1 MKSTFYHNNTT
12 NLNISSRGS
21 LCDSLSSSAI
31 FLENISLE
39 DVTDVEVRVGEDEL
53 EVRVGEDELEGESCL
68 LGRKYITVLPA
79 VVTNS
84 SKPKTVFLTE
94 LCKLLSIELL

>member
-1 MKSTFYHNNTT
+1 MFSKGSLVDSVSTFIDC
-12 NLNISSRGS
+12 LEKISFFW
-21 LCDSLSSSAI
+21 DSKI
-31 FLENISLE
+31 
-39 DVTDVEVRVGEDEL
+39 VTDVDVVEVRADDDEL
-53 EVRVGEDELEGESCL
+53 EESCL

-94 LCKLLSIELL
+94 L

>member
-1 MKSTFYHNNTT
+1 MFSK
-12 NLNISSRGS
+12 GS
-21 LCDSLSSSAI
+21 LWGSPSSSVN
-31 FLENISLE
+31 FLEKISFNWDFE
-39 DVTDVEVRVGEDEL
+39 DVSDNEVDE
-53 EVRVGEDELEGESCL
+53 VVSDDDELEGESCL

-94 LCKLLSIELL
+94 L

>member
-1 MKSTFYHNNTT
+1 M
-12 NLNISSRGS
+12 SSKGS
-21 LCDSLSSSAI
+21 LFDSLST
-31 FLENISLE
+31 FVVCLEKITFFGNVL
-39 DVTDVEVRVGEDEL
+39 DVAVVDVVEEVRDDDDEVEVGF
-53 EVRVGEDELEGESCL
+53 CL

-94 LCKLLSIELL
+94 LLLGKLSLFDLF

>member
-1 MKSTFYHNNTT
+1 M
-12 NLNISSRGS
+12 SSKGS
-21 LCDSLSSSAI
+21 LFDSLST
-31 FLENISLE
+31 FVVCLEKITFFGNVL
-39 DVTDVEVRVGEDEL
+39 DVDVVEEVRDDDDEVEVGF
-53 EVRVGEDELEGESCL
+53 CL

-94 LCKLLSIELL
+94 LLLGKLSSFDLF

>member
-1 MKSTFYHNNTT
+1 MFSK
-12 NLNISSRGS
+12 GS
-21 LCDSLSSSAI
+21 LCGSPSSSVN
-31 FLENISLE
+31 FLEKISFNWDFD
-39 DVTDVEVRVGEDEL
+39 DVSDVEVDE
-53 EVRVGEDELEGESCL
+53 VVSDDDELEGESCL

-94 LCKLLSIELL
+94 I

>member
-1 MKSTFYHNNTT
+1 MFSK
-12 NLNISSRGS
+12 GS
-21 LCDSLSSSAI
+21 LCGSPSSSVN
-31 FLENISLE
+31 FLEKISFNWDFD
-39 DVTDVEVRVGEDEL
+39 DVSDVEVDE
-53 EVRVGEDELEGESCL
+53 VVSDDDELEGESCL

-94 LCKLLSIELL
+94 L

>member
-1 MKSTFYHNNTT
+1 MFSK
-12 NLNISSRGS
+12 GS
-21 LCDSLSSSAI
+21 LCGSPSSSVN
-31 FLENISLE
+31 FLEKISFNWDFE
-39 DVTDVEVRVGEDEL
+39 DVSNDEVDE
-53 EVRVGEDELEGESCL
+53 VVSDDDELEGESCL

-94 LCKLLSIELL
+94 L

>member
-1 MKSTFYHNNTT
+1 M
-12 NLNISSRGS
+12 SSKGS
-21 LCDSLSSSAI
+21 LFDSLST
-31 FLENISLE
+31 FVVCLEKISFFGNIL
-39 DVTDVEVRVGEDEL
+39 DVTDVDVVEEVRDDDDEVEVGF
-53 EVRVGEDELEGESCL
+53 CL

-94 LCKLLSIELL
+94 LVLGKLSSFDLF

>member
-1 MKSTFYHNNTT
+1 MTEITSNNY
-12 NLNISSRGS
+12 LNIFSKGS
-21 LCDSLSSSAI
+21 LCDSPSSSVI
-31 FLENISLE
+31 FLEKISFNRDFE
-39 DVTDVEVRVGEDEL
+39 GVSDVEVDE
-53 EVRVGEDELEGESCL
+53 VMTDVDELEGEFCL

-94 LCKLLSIELL
+94 L

>member
-1 MKSTFYHNNTT
+1 M
-12 NLNISSRGS
+12 
-21 LCDSLSSSAI
+21 
-31 FLENISLE
+31 
-39 DVTDVEVRVGEDEL
+39 VTDVDVVEVRADD
-53 EVRVGEDELEGESCL
+53 DELEGESCL

-94 LCKLLSIELL
+94 L

>member
-1 MKSTFYHNNTT
+1 MFSK
-12 NLNISSRGS
+12 GS
-21 LCDSLSSSAI
+21 LCGSPSSSVN
-31 FLENISLE
+31 FLEKISFNWDFE
-39 DVTDVEVRVGEDEL
+39 DVSDDEVDE
-53 EVRVGEDELEGESCL
+53 VVSDDDELEGESCL

-94 LCKLLSIELL
+94 I

>member
-1 MKSTFYHNNTT
+1 MFSK
-12 NLNISSRGS
+12 GS
-21 LCDSLSSSAI
+21 LCGSPSSSVN
-31 FLENISLE
+31 FLEKISFNWDFE
-39 DVTDVEVRVGEDEL
+39 DVRDVEVA
-53 EVRVGEDELEGESCL
+53 EVVSDDDELEGESCL

-94 LCKLLSIELL
+94 L

>member
-1 MKSTFYHNNTT
+1 MFSK
-12 NLNISSRGS
+12 GS
-21 LCDSLSSSAI
+21 LCGSPSSSVN
-31 FLENISLE
+31 FLEKISFNWDFE
-39 DVTDVEVRVGEDEL
+39 DVRDVEVA
-53 EVRVGEDELEGESCL
+53 EVVSDDDELEGDSCL

-94 LCKLLSIELL
+94 L

>member
-1 MKSTFYHNNTT
+1 MIKSFYLNMSSKGSLVESISTFVVC
-12 NLNISSRGS
+12 LEKI
-21 LCDSLSSSAI
+21 CFFWDSKI
-31 FLENISLE
+31 
-39 DVTDVEVRVGEDEL
+39 VTDVDVVEVRAGDDEL
-53 EVRVGEDELEGESCL
+53 EEESCL

-94 LCKLLSIELL
+94 I

>member
-1 MKSTFYHNNTT
+1 MFSK
-12 NLNISSRGS
+12 GS
-21 LCDSLSSSAI
+21 LCGSPSSWVN
-31 FLENISLE
+31 FLEKISFNWDFE
-39 DVTDVEVRVGEDEL
+39 DVRDVEVA
-53 EVRVGEDELEGESCL
+53 EVVSDDDELEGESCL

-94 LCKLLSIELL
+94 L